1 MTESLPYYWA
11 SAGCRPLPDTALQ
24 EEITTEACIIGAGLT
39 GLSTAWH
46 LAQAGVEAVIVEAH
60 HPGHGASG
68 RSGGQVLPGFGCSM
82 ARLRAMVGERAAQQ
96 LWALSLDGVAL
107 VADLATRLG
116 IHCDLK
122 CGHVVCAP
130 SKRHAAELLALRHD
144 LQDRHGYP
152 TDYLERDALQAHVA
166 SPRYVAGLVDRRAL
180 HLHPLRFTLGL
191 ADAVAASGVRCFG
204 QSPAV
209 QLQQLGGHWRVRTN
223 KGAVRCQKLFVCTN
237 AYLHQ
242 IAPRLAPPMAGH
254 TLPVASAMLAT
265 EPLPQER
272 MPLPDGWAGHDTN
285 WVVDYFRP
293 TEDGRLLFGGRAW
306 YGGAVP
312 QDVLGMVRARLLH
325 AFPQLHDAAIHSA
338 WGGLIAITTNRMPH
352 VGSLGKHS
360 WFAHGYSGHGM
371 ALSVLLGQAMAQ
383 AALGEASAFAALAQV
398 PQRRF
403 PGGRLLAQPL
413 VQLAMAAARLRD
425 SI

>member
-1 MTESLPYYWA
+1 
-11 SAGCRPLPDTALQ
+11 
-24 EEITTEACIIGAGLT
+24 
-39 GLSTAWH
+39 
-46 LAQAGVEAVIVEAH
+46 
-60 HPGHGASG
+60 
-68 RSGGQVLPGFGCSM
+68 
-82 ARLRAMVGERAAQQ
+82 MVGEQAAQG
-96 LWALSLDGVAL
+96 LWALSLEAVAL
-107 VADLATRLG
+107 VGGLATRLG
-116 IHCDLK
+116 IDCDLK
-122 CGHVVCAP
+122 AGHVVCAP
-130 SKRHAAELLALRHD
+130 SRRHAASLLALRHD
-144 LQDRHGYP
+144 LQERYGYP
-152 TDYLERDALQAHVA
+152 TAYLERDALQAHVN

-191 ADAVAASGVRCFG
+191 AGVIAACGVRCFG

-209 QLQQLGGHWRVRTN
+209 QVRHQGGSWLVRTP
-223 KGAVRCQKLFVCTN
+223 KGAVRCEKLFVCTN

-242 IAPRLAPPMAGH
+242 TAPRLALPMAGH

-265 EPLPQER
+265 ESLPPGL

-293 TEDGRLLFGGRAW
+293 TGDGRLLFGGRAW

-312 QDVLGMVRARLLH
+312 RDVLGMVRARLLH
-325 AFPQLHDAAIHSA
+325 AFPQLHEVAIHSA

-352 VGSLGKHS
+352 AGTLGRQS

-371 ALSVLLGQAMAQ
+371 ALSVLLGRAMAQ
-383 AALGEASAFAALAQV
+383 AALGDGSVFAAFAQV
-398 PQRRF
+398 PKRRF

-425 SI
+425 SL

>member
-1 MTESLPYYWA
+1 MP
-11 SAGCRPLPDTALQ
+11 LQ
-24 EEITTEACIIGAGLT
+24 EEVTAEACIIGAGLT

-46 LAQAGVEAVIVEAH
+46 LAQAGVETVVVEAH

-82 ARLRAMVGERAAQQ
+82 ARLRAMVGESAARR
-96 LWALSLDGVAL
+96 LWTLSLEAVAL
-107 VADLATRLG
+107 VADLAIRLD
-116 IHCDLK
+116 IDCDLK
-122 CGHVVCAP
+122 RGHVICAP
-130 SKRHAAELLALRHD
+130 SRRHAAALQEQQHD
-144 LQDRHGYP
+144 LQERYDHM
-152 TDYLERDALQAHVA
+152 TEYLERDALQAHVA

-180 HLHPLRFTLGL
+180 HLQPLRFTLGFAGAL
-191 ADAVAASGVRCFG
+191 AANGVRCFG

-209 QLQQLGGHWRVRTN
+209 QLQHRGGHWLVHTK
-223 KGAVRCQKLFVCTN
+223 KGAVRSEKLFVCTN

-242 IAPRLAPPMAGH
+242 IAPRLAQPMAGH
-254 TLPVASAMLAT
+254 TLPVASAILAT

-293 TEDGRLLFGGRAW
+293 TGDGRLLFGGRAW

-312 QDVLGMVRARLLH
+312 GDVLGMVRARLLH
-325 AFPQLHDAAIHSA
+325 AFPQLHDIAIHSA

-352 VGSLGKHS
+352 VGTLGKQG

-371 ALSVLLGQAMAQ
+371 ALSVLLGRAMAQ
-383 AALGEASAFAALAQV
+383 AALGDASVFAAFAQV

-403 PGGRLLAQPL
+403 PGGRFLAQPL
-413 VQLAMAAARLRD
+413 VQLAMVAARLRD
-425 SI
+425 SF